1 MAKYTPRIDHSKKD
15 YESES
20 EDVAQ
25 DKKVAKKAI
34 AMHDKQQHEG
44 EKTDL
49 SKLKHGG
56 RAKKEVGTVRK
67 YAAGGM
73 PAAVAGKAMLGAGMK
88 GTPASSP
95 PTSINTK
102 GIKGAFGLTG
112 SGADRLA
119 NLQKPVLPPPP
130 PPSRGGTP
138 PSFKDAPG
146 YRGKGAITA
155 PTTAT
160 QKPYGMKKGGAVDN
174 VDGKGGKSPG
184 GKMGGLSAVP
194 ADKGAP
200 HTAGVKKVV
209 EKFNRG
215 GKC

>member
-20 EDVAQ
+20 EDIAQ
-25 DKKVAKKAI
+25 DKKIAKKAI
-34 AMHDKQQHEG
+34 GMHDKQQHEG

-67 YAAGGM
+67 F
-73 PAAVAGKAMLGAGMK
+73 KA
-88 GTPASSP
+88 
-95 PTSINTK
+95 
-102 GIKGAFGLTG
+102 
-112 SGADRLA
+112 
-119 NLQKPVLPPPP
+119 
-130 PPSRGGTP
+130 
-138 PSFKDAPG
+138 
-146 YRGKGAITA
+146 
-155 PTTAT
+155 
-160 QKPYGMKKGGAVDN
+160 GGAVDN
-174 VDGKGGKSPG
+174 INGKGGKSPG

-200 HTAGVKKVV
+200 HTAGVKKVA